1 MNQPYQLP
9 DLDSVLKTLA
19 SFTTPQNQQHQRI
32 PQTAPPHAGHFQG
45 QQQTAPL
52 ERAAPVPEKKL
63 IDPAT
68 ITDWSSGLRCVMKTV
83 AAHEDIIR
91 EIRRV
96 SQLRFYLSSRTILI
110 PVR

>member
-19 SFTTPQNQQHQRI
+19 SFTTPQNQQHQGI
-32 PQTAPPHAGHFQG
+32 SQTALPHAGHFQV

-83 AAHEDIIR
+83 AAHENVIK

-96 SQLRFYLSSRTILI
+96 SHPRFYFSPKTILI